1 MSDDNSGA
9 APAPVVE
16 APVVVPPVDAP
27 AAPAADAVQ
36 PQSAEVDPADA
47 GDTPDDDGSESFADD
62 DAEPP
67 VNQRKTAKDFIIARK
82 NAKIAKLKAAQPPVD
97 PQNPNPTAPVSADD
111 EGAGDEEGEE
121 EDGISLDGLAPIVEE
136 HIAARDAQ
144 EVKSFLAENPDFAPF
159 APKVERWMK
168 HPSRRH
174 LPVSTIFAEV
184 AMDNMMK
191 IGADR
196 ARKAD
201 EKAKQTQAGGGSNRA
216 AVAPKD
222 WRNAPADEL
231 AAEQLR
237 VRQGR

>member
-1 MSDDNSGA
+1 MSDDISGA
-9 APAPVVE
+9 AATPVE
-16 APVVVPPVDAP
+16 APVVVNPVDAP

-36 PQSAEVDPADA
+36 PQSTEVDPADA
-47 GDTPDDDGSESFADD
+47 GDNPDDDGSEQFADD
-62 DAEPP
+62 NGEPP

-82 NAKIAKLKAAQPPVD
+82 NAKIAKLQAAQNPVD
-97 PQNPNPTAPVSADD
+97 PQNPSPAAPVSTDGD
-111 EGAGDEEGEE
+111 GGGDEEADSDE
-121 EDGISLDGLAPIVEE
+121 ISLDGLAPIVEE
-136 HIAARDAQ
+136 HIAARDSQ
-144 EVKSFLAENPDFAPF
+144 EVKGFIAENPDFAPF

-196 ARKAD
+196 ARAAD
-201 EKAKQTQAGGGSNRA
+201 AKAKQTQAGGGSNRG

-222 WRNAPADEL
+222 WRNAPPDEL